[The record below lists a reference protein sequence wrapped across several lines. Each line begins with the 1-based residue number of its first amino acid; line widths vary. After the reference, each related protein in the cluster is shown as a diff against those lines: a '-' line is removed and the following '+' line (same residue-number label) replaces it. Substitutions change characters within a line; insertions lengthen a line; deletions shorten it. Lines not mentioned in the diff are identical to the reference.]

1 MYNFILPMSIP
12 DCTLTT
18 ACFNIHHTNENAF
31 SIEKIKEQSDTL
43 MAMPC
48 YLVVFCDKDTIS
60 ILKQKREEYGF
71 LSITKFIQI
80 EMFTFWSS
88 QFLEKVRQNRL
99 KYWPSK
105 DLRANEYAYLIQ
117 CNKFDFLLQT
127 MNWDPFQTSKFG
139 WIDCF
144 LGINGNKICENY
156 TTNNIVY
163 VLNNITDKFHFQVL
177 NVCDK
182 NFKNKNLKFIYYR
195 SYQYIMCGCL
205 FTCSEKIGRPILKR
219 LKEIAEDTINAGYG
233 HGEEMFF
240 LEILDEFENDIIKS
254 YGDYGQ
260 ILNNFIRPTKNFGY
274 IYRFILHHYILRGY
288 YREAYICAKVLID
301 AIESQI
307 TDVNDEIHMNILFDY
322 YLSVRN
328 TNPDEVQSV
337 VNYIQQICANNPQ
350 MKTEFEKNPNCYGF
364 SAF

>member
-1 MYNFILPMSIP
+1 MSLLP

-18 ACFNIHHTNENAF
+18 ACFNVHHTNENAF

-48 YLVVFCDKDTIS
+48 YLVVFCDKDTVS

-88 QFLEKVRQNRL
+88 QFLEKVRQNRV

-117 CNKFDFLLQT
+117 CNKFDFLSQT

-156 TTNNIVY
+156 TTNNILY
-163 VLNNITDKFHFQVL
+163 VLHNITDKFHIQVL

-182 NFKNKNLKFIYYR
+182 KYKLSENKREYYHKYR
-195 SYQYIMCGCL
+195 YIMCGCL

-219 LKEIAEDTINAGYG
+219 LKESAEDTINAGYG

-240 LEILDEFENDIIKS
+240 LEILDEYKNDIIRS

-260 ILNNFIRPTKNFGY
+260 LLNNFIKPTKNFHA
-274 IYRFILHHYILRGY
+274 IYYNLLHKYVNEQY
-288 YREAYICAKVLID
+288 FDEAYECAKLAVES
-301 AIESQI
+301 IESI
-307 TDVNDEIHMNILFDY
+307 DTYCSWNIYMKILLDY
-322 YLSVRN
+322 YVAILN
-328 TNPDEVQSV
+328 HKPDEAK
-337 VNYIQQICANNPQ
+337 YIVDHINDICD
-350 MKTEFEKNPNCYGF
+350 KNPLMKKEFDSADQLYGF
-364 SAF
+364 PKLIN